1 MVPYILKALVYD
13 VKQGSCS
20 VGSHVRDAACYVC
33 WSFARAYDPQILA
46 SHVNQIARFVLYY
59 LLEREISEFKDY
71 FLVCS
76 GLLITTVFDREINC
90 RRAASVSKVK
100 FHRQSVISKFT
111 FIYRRLHFR
120 SMLAVRGLSLTV
132 SIY

>member
-1 MVPYILKALVYD
+1 M
-13 VKQGSCS
+13 
-20 VGSHVRDAACYVC
+20 
-33 WSFARAYDPQILA
+33 LA
-46 SHVNQIARFVLYY
+46 HMSEMLPAMSAGH
-59 LLEREISEFKDY
+59 LLEPMTHKSSHPMSTKLLGLYSITFWRERFQFKDY

-111 FIYRRLHFR
+111 FTYCRLHFR
-120 SMLAVRGLSLTV
+120 SMLVVRGLSLTV
-132 SIY
+132 LIY